1 MPPSGGYN
9 SKTMTTITLTVV
21 AEWLS
26 EDAQRQLEQRLSQ
39 LEAIKDFVFN
49 EKGNLEVTFEYES
62 DTVYVIN
69 LCNISIQNAM
79 YQSGKARMA
88 KILSE
93 KEQLFI

>member
-93 KEQLFI
+93 NELFI

>member
-79 YQSGKARMA
+79 YQSGKDRMS

-93 KEQLFI
+93 NELFI